1 MTFLERKGRPDEES
15 GTTRGHRSGRAVRR
29 TAWLTAPLMLACAA
43 AGSAIG
49 GPGAGAAAADP
60 ASLTQQYTCALPYV
74 GDRGVTFRLNSAVPG
89 NVLAGKPSPAFPIV
103 ADAPVSPS
111 DTTWL
116 RRFGFSSIEGTV
128 VAKVAVLALGVDIN
142 RDVTFAV
149 PRTTVPASG
158 SLDAKGTGTAPRL
171 VFKKPGIA
179 KITTTQLILHI
190 VPRDANGNVVSPPGS
205 FSAPCTLNHGE
216 NDVVATVRIAAPGRP
231 TGPGKPGGTGG
242 SGPGKPGGTG
252 GSGPGKP
259 GNTGGSGTGPGS
271 TAPSG
276 ATGPIPEAG
285 DSSGA
290 TATGATGGA
299 IPSASRPGGQSTTP
313 APSGSGATSLSPAAN
328 TSAGRSHATATS
340 GPWSARNLLLL
351 SAGLLLVAVG
361 AGTVFLRLRGRR
373 R

>member
-49 GPGAGAAAADP
+49 GLGAGAAAADP

-74 GDRGVTFRLNSAVPG
+74 GDRGVTFRLNSVVPG

-158 SLDAKGTGTAPRL
+158 SLDAKGTGTAPQL

-231 TGPGKPGGTGG
+231 TGPGRPGSTGGSGPGRPGGTGG
-242 SGPGKPGGTG
+242 SGPGS
-252 GSGPGKP
+252 GS
-259 GNTGGSGTGPGS
+259 GS

-276 ATGPIPEAG
+276 AAGPIPKTG

-299 IPSASRPGGQSTTP
+299 IPSASRPGGQSATP

-351 SAGLLLVAVG
+351 SAGLLLVAAG
-361 AGTVFLRLRGRR
+361 AGTVFLRSRGRR

>member
-1 MTFLERKGRPDEES
+1 MTFLEKKGRPDEES

-29 TAWLTAPLMLACAA
+29 TAWLSAPLMLACAA

-49 GPGAGAAAADP
+49 GLGAGAAAADP

-128 VAKVAVLALGVDIN
+128 VAKVAVRALGVDIK

-149 PRTTVPASG
+149 PRTSVPASG
-158 SLDAKGTGTAPRL
+158 SLDAKGTGTAPQL
-171 VFKKPGIA
+171 VFKEPGIA

-242 SGPGKPGGTG
+242 SGT
-252 GSGPGKP
+252 
-259 GNTGGSGTGPGS
+259 GS

-276 ATGPIPEAG
+276 TAGPIPKPG

-290 TATGATGGA
+290 TTTGGTDGTGGA
-299 IPSASRPGGQSTTP
+299 SPSASRPGGQSATP
-313 APSGSGATSLSPAAN
+313 APSDSGATSLSPAAN
-328 TSAGRSHATATS
+328 TSAGHSHATATS
-340 GPWSARNLLLL
+340 GAWSARNLLLL
-351 SAGLLLVAVG
+351 SAGLLLVAAG
-361 AGTVFLRLRGRR
+361 AGTAFLRLRARR

>member
-1 MTFLERKGRPDEES
+1 
-15 GTTRGHRSGRAVRR
+15 
-29 TAWLTAPLMLACAA
+29 MLACAA

-49 GPGAGAAAADP
+49 GLGVGAAAADP

-128 VAKVAVLALGVDIN
+128 VAKVALRALGVDIS

-149 PRTTVPASG
+149 PRTSVPASG
-158 SLDAKGTGTAPRL
+158 SLDAKGTGTAPQL

-242 SGPGKPGGTG
+242 SGTG
-252 GSGPGKP
+252 S
-259 GNTGGSGTGPGS
+259 GS

-276 ATGPIPEAG
+276 TAGPIPKPG

-299 IPSASRPGGQSTTP
+299 SPSASRPDGQSATP
-313 APSGSGATSLSPAAN
+313 APSDSGATSLSPAAN
-328 TSAGRSHATATS
+328 ISAGRSHATATS

-351 SAGLLLVAVG
+351 SAGLLLVAAG
-361 AGTVFLRLRGRR
+361 AGTVFLRLRARR

>member
-1 MTFLERKGRPDEES
+1 MTFLEKKGRPDEES

-29 TAWLTAPLMLACAA
+29 AAWLTAPLTLACAA

-49 GPGAGAAAADP
+49 GLGAGAAAADP
-60 ASLTQQYTCALPYV
+60 ASITQQYTCALPYV
-74 GDRGVTFRLNSAVPG
+74 GDRVVTFRLNSAVPD

-142 RDVTFAV
+142 RDVPFAV

-158 SLDAKGTGTAPRL
+158 SLDAEGTGTAPQL

-216 NDVVATVRIAAPGRP
+216 NDVVATVRIAAPEQP

-242 SGPGKPGGTG
+242 SGT
-252 GSGPGKP
+252 GSG
-259 GNTGGSGTGPGS
+259 SGS

-276 ATGPIPEAG
+276 TAGPIPKPG

-299 IPSASRPGGQSTTP
+299 SPSASSPGGQSTTP
-313 APSGSGATSLSPAAN
+313 AASDSGATSLSPAAN
-328 TSAGRSHATATS
+328 TSAGRSQATATS
-340 GPWSARNLLLL
+340 GPWSARNMLLL
-351 SAGLLLVAVG
+351 SAGLLLVAAG
-361 AGTVFLRLRGRR
+361 AGTVFLRLRARR

>member
-1 MTFLERKGRPDEES
+1 MTFLEKKGRPDEES

-29 TAWLTAPLMLACAA
+29 TAWLSAPLMLACAA

-49 GPGAGAAAADP
+49 GLGAGAAAADP

-128 VAKVAVLALGVDIN
+128 VAKVAVRALGVDIN

-149 PRTTVPASG
+149 PRTSVPASG
-158 SLDAKGTGTAPRL
+158 SLDAKGTGTAPQL

-190 VPRDANGNVVSPPGS
+190 VPRDANGNVASPPGS

-216 NDVVATVRIAAPGRP
+216 NDVVATIRIAAPGRP

-242 SGPGKPGGTG
+242 SGT
-252 GSGPGKP
+252 
-259 GNTGGSGTGPGS
+259 GS

-276 ATGPIPEAG
+276 TAGPIPKPG

-290 TATGATGGA
+290 TTTGGTGGTGGA
-299 IPSASRPGGQSTTP
+299 SPSASRPGGQSATP
-313 APSGSGATSLSPAAN
+313 APSDSGATSLSPAAN
-328 TSAGRSHATATS
+328 TSAGHSHATATS
-340 GPWSARNLLLL
+340 GAWSARNLLLL
-351 SAGLLLVAVG
+351 SAGLLLVAAG
-361 AGTVFLRLRGRR
+361 AGTAFLRLRARR

>member
-1 MTFLERKGRPDEES
+1 MTFLEKKGRPDEES

-29 TAWLTAPLMLACAA
+29 TAWLSAPLMLACAA

-49 GPGAGAAAADP
+49 GLGAGAAAADP

-128 VAKVAVLALGVDIN
+128 VAKVAVRALGVDIK

-149 PRTTVPASG
+149 PRTSVPASG
-158 SLDAKGTGTAPRL
+158 SLDAKGTGTAPQL
-171 VFKKPGIA
+171 VFKEPGIA

-242 SGPGKPGGTG
+242 SGT
-252 GSGPGKP
+252 
-259 GNTGGSGTGPGS
+259 GS

-276 ATGPIPEAG
+276 TAGPIPKPG

-290 TATGATGGA
+290 TTTGGTDGTGGA
-299 IPSASRPGGQSTTP
+299 SPSASRPGGQSATP
-313 APSGSGATSLSPAAN
+313 APSDSGATSLSPAAN
-328 TSAGRSHATATS
+328 TSAGHSHATATS

-351 SAGLLLVAVG
+351 SAGLLLVAAG
-361 AGTVFLRLRGRR
+361 AGTAFLRLRARR

>member
-1 MTFLERKGRPDEES
+1 MTFLEKKGRPDEES

-29 TAWLTAPLMLACAA
+29 TAWLSAPLMLACAA

-49 GPGAGAAAADP
+49 GLGAGAAAADP

-128 VAKVAVLALGVDIN
+128 VAKVAVRALGVDIK

-149 PRTTVPASG
+149 PRTSVPASG
-158 SLDAKGTGTAPRL
+158 SLDAKGTGTAPQL

-190 VPRDANGNVVSPPGS
+190 VPRDANGNVASPPGS

-216 NDVVATVRIAAPGRP
+216 NDVVATIRIAAPGRP

-242 SGPGKPGGTG
+242 SGT
-252 GSGPGKP
+252 
-259 GNTGGSGTGPGS
+259 GS

-276 ATGPIPEAG
+276 TAGPIPKPG

-290 TATGATGGA
+290 TTTGGTGGTGGA
-299 IPSASRPGGQSTTP
+299 SPSASRPGGQSATP
-313 APSGSGATSLSPAAN
+313 APSDSGATSLSPAAN
-328 TSAGRSHATATS
+328 TSAGHSHATATS
-340 GPWSARNLLLL
+340 GAWSARNLLLL
-351 SAGLLLVAVG
+351 SAGLLLVAAG
-361 AGTVFLRLRGRR
+361 AGTAFLRLRARR

>member
-1 MTFLERKGRPDEES
+1 MTFLEKKGRPDEES
-15 GTTRGHRSGRAVRR
+15 GTARGDRSGRAVRR
-29 TAWLTAPLMLACAA
+29 TAWLSAPLMLACAA

-49 GPGAGAAAADP
+49 GLGAGAAAADP

-128 VAKVAVLALGVDIN
+128 VAKVAVRALGVDIK

-149 PRTTVPASG
+149 PRTTVPTSG
-158 SLDAKGTGTAPRL
+158 SLDAKGTGTAPQL
-171 VFKKPGIA
+171 VFKEPGIA

-242 SGPGKPGGTG
+242 SGT
-252 GSGPGKP
+252 GSG
-259 GNTGGSGTGPGS
+259 SGS

-276 ATGPIPEAG
+276 TAGPIPKPG

-299 IPSASRPGGQSTTP
+299 GGTGGASPSASRPGGQSTTP
-313 APSGSGATSLSPAAN
+313 APPDSGATSLSPAAN
-328 TSAGRSHATATS
+328 TSAEHSHATATS

-351 SAGLLLVAVG
+351 SAGLLLVAAG
-361 AGTVFLRLRGRR
+361 AGTAFLRLRARR

>member
-1 MTFLERKGRPDEES
+1 MTFLERNGRPDEES

-49 GPGAGAAAADP
+49 GLQAGAAAADP

-74 GDRGVTFRLNSAVPG
+74 GDRDVTFRLNSAVPG

-158 SLDAKGTGTAPRL
+158 SLDAKGTGTAPQL

-216 NDVVATVRIAAPGRP
+216 NDVVATVRIAAPGRT

-252 GSGPGKP
+252 
-259 GNTGGSGTGPGS
+259 SGTGSGSGS

-276 ATGPIPEAG
+276 AAGPIPKAG

-290 TATGATGGA
+290 TATGAAGGA
-299 IPSASRPGGQSTTP
+299 IPSASRPGGQSATP
-313 APSGSGATSLSPAAN
+313 APSGSGATSLSPAPN

-340 GPWSARNLLLL
+340 GPWNARNLLLL
-351 SAGLLLVAVG
+351 SAGLLLVAAG